1 MLNLYMPSSL
11 HGSITLQIFVLHASV
26 QKVYFLIELNSNC
39 KATDYV
45 YLDNLHLK
53 TTQVNNDI
61 KIVQARKENQS
72 GQIKQLAKQR
82 DNLEVHVKVNQEAYT
97 KASQA
102 LPTGTPLY
110 ANNNIIWTNAS

>member
-1 MLNLYMPSSL
+1 MPSSL

-72 GQIKQLAKQR
+72 GQIKQLAKPR
-82 DNLEVHVKVNQEAYT
+82 DVKVNQEAYT